1 MASVRIVA
9 KSWTSKSPRSS
20 SQVLQLKFRRVD
32 YVTTTADTSRATINM
47 THGHTGLKLSESE
60 ASKHSESAKKRL
72 LQSRKLSLVVDLD
85 QTIIHAAFD
94 PTIGEW
100 KKDQSNPN
108 YEALQDVRSFKL
120 TDENNNNTTE
130 TEYYIQKRAGK
141 PLPNF
146 GFPRHEELDVV
157 QTTCLEESE
166 AVAPKEKEYVIKCRR
181 GLHDFLEEISK
192 KYELH
197 IYTMATRAYAREVA
211 KIIDPDQKYFGD
223 RIVSRDESGSLSHKN
238 LQRIFPI
245 DTKLVVIIDDRADV
259 WHWTPNLIKVTPYCF
274 FVGTG
279 DINAMYLPKQTDGTG
294 ASPAPPA
301 ASASDAQKTDIAD
314 AANSGSRSLN
324 GTESTVDSNKNEEI
338 TDIEQRLVAMASSG
352 AEDLKEQAHKQ
363 EEIAKEQIT
372 ERPLQKMQEM
382 LDKQDEADANSQSS
396 SESSEPA
403 EAENPPPK
411 QRHSILHNND
421 EELIYLQDTLERVH
435 KTFFD
440 EHDRRAAGAHGGRVA
455 MLRGEKGQKVRLGDE
470 LQIVPDIKDIVP
482 QMRSEVLKGVVICFT
497 GVIPQGTDHQ
507 LSDLGM
513 WARSFGAVIQPNL
526 TKSTTHVVAH
536 KDRRTSKVRQA
547 ARHPQIKIVTV
558 DWLMECFSRWRR
570 VSETPHLIEVER
582 DHHGSQESLP
592 FDELEDG
599 VVLSESES
607 TGEDWV
613 ATLPDDND
621 DEGED
626 YDEESE
632 LNLYEKDPIRDEEWD
647 AMNAEVDEFLE
658 GLDTEDEGNESDA
671 STRKRKRDGTDSAD
685 GSDAEGTDISVNG
698 DGSELQKRKRRALE
712 RTTGLANVAVADQ
725 SSGLP
730 SPDTTG
736 PEEENQ
742 DDDVDDGFA
751 AAFVAGLE
759 GSEENETVQA

>member
-1 MASVRIVA
+1 
-9 KSWTSKSPRSS
+9 
-20 SQVLQLKFRRVD
+20 
-32 YVTTTADTSRATINM
+32 VTTSADVNRATINM

-100 KKDQSNPN
+100 KSDPTNPN
-108 YEALQDVRSFKL
+108 YEALQDVQSFKL
-120 TDENNNNTTE
+120 KDENTNNTAE

-141 PLPNF
+141 FDYKILQQRPK
-146 GFPRHEELDVV
+146 
-157 QTTCLEESE
+157 SE
-166 AVAPKEKEYVIKCRR
+166 AKMSKYFTKLRP
-181 GLHDFLEEISK
+181 GLSEFLEEISK

-211 KIIDPDQKYFGD
+211 AIIDPQHKYFGD
-223 RIVSRDESGSLSHKN
+223 RIVSRDESGSISHKF

-259 WHWTPNLIKVTPYCF
+259 WQWSPNLIKVNPYCF

-279 DINAMYLPKQTDGTG
+279 DINAMFLPKHIDGTG
-294 ASPAPPA
+294 TPPPPPPPS
-301 ASASDAQKTDIAD
+301 ASADD
-314 AANSGSRSLN
+314 SGSTVNADTTNGASATVN
-324 GTESTVDSNKNEEI
+324 GTESIATESTKDEEI
-338 TDIEQRLVAMASSG
+338 TDIEKQLVAMASCD
-352 AEDLKEQAHKQ
+352 AEVLKEQAHQQ
-363 EEIAKEQIT
+363 EEIAKEQIA

-382 LDKQDEADANSQSS
+382 LDKKDEQEATNAQPT
-396 SESSEPA
+396 SEQEGQPQA
-403 EAENPPPK
+403 ESVLPK
-411 QRHSILHNND
+411 QRHSVLQNND
-421 EELIYLQDTLERVH
+421 EELVYLQDTLERVH
-435 KTFFD
+435 KSFFD
-440 EHDRRAAGAHGGRVA
+440 EYDRRVAGSHGGRVA
-455 MLRGEKGQKVRLGDE
+455 VLRGERAPKVRPGDE
-470 LQIVPDIKDIVP
+470 LQIVPDIKDIMP
-482 QMRSEVLKGVVICFT
+482 QMRSDVLKGVVICFT

-513 WARSFGAVIQPNL
+513 WARSFGAVVLPNL
-526 TKSTTHVVAH
+526 TKSTTHVIAH

-547 ARHPQIKIVTV
+547 AKHPNIKIVAV
-558 DWLMECFSRWRR
+558 SWLMECFSRWRR

-607 TGEDWV
+607 TGAEDGAVALLDDVEDEGDDFDDDDMNEDDKPPILTEDW
-613 ATLPDDND
+613 N
-621 DEGED
+621 
-626 YDEESE
+626 
-632 LNLYEKDPIRDEEWD
+632 
-647 AMNAEVDEFLE
+647 AMNAELDAFLDES
-658 GLDTEDEGNESDA
+658 DSDEGGQSDA
-671 STRKRKRDGTDSAD
+671 STHSNRSGRSKRSSSRPRKRKREGTESAD
-685 GSDAEGTDISVNG
+685 ASDAEMTDASVKG
-698 DGSELQKRKRRALE
+698 DGSELQKRKKRALE
-712 RTTGLANVAVADQ
+712 RTTGLTNVAVADK

-742 DDDVDDGFA
+742 GEDNDLEALFL
-751 AAFVAGLE
+751 AGLE
-759 GSEENETVQA
+759 EPVEEEGVQQA

>member
-1 MASVRIVA
+1 
-9 KSWTSKSPRSS
+9 
-20 SQVLQLKFRRVD
+20 
-32 YVTTTADTSRATINM
+32 M

-100 KKDQSNPN
+100 KKDSGNPN

-120 TDENNNNTTE
+120 IDENNNNTTE

-141 PLPNF
+141 DYPWVVDPSDTQ
-146 GFPRHEELDVV
+146 LDEFQSMYWEYTEAAV
-157 QTTCLEESE
+157 SE
-166 AVAPKEKEYVIKCRR
+166 PWEFFIKCRP
-181 GLHDFLEEISK
+181 GLPEFLDEISK

-238 LQRIFPI
+238 LQRIFPL

-259 WHWTPNLIKVTPYCF
+259 WHWSPNLIKVNPYCF

-301 ASASDAQKTDIAD
+301 ASTNEIQKTDTAD
-314 AANSGSRSLN
+314 TTSSGSRSLN
-324 GTESTVDSNKNEEI
+324 GTEPAGDSTKSEEI
-338 TDIEQRLVAMASSG
+338 TDIEQRLVAMASGG

-363 EEIAKEQIT
+363 EEIVKEQIT

-382 LDKQDEADANSQSS
+382 LDKQDEVDASTSQSS
-396 SESSEPA
+396 NEQSEQP
-403 EAENPPPK
+403 EAENLHPK
-411 QRHSILHNND
+411 QRHSVLHDND

-440 EHDRRAAGAHGGRVA
+440 EYDRRAAGAYGGRVA
-455 MLRGEKGQKVRLGDE
+455 MLRGEKGQKVRPGDE

-482 QMRSEVLKGVVICFT
+482 QMRNDVLKGVVICFT

-513 WARSFGAVIQPNL
+513 WARSFGAVISPNL

-536 KDRRTSKVRQA
+536 KYRRTSKVRQA
-547 ARHPQIKIVTV
+547 AKHPQIKIVAV
-558 DWLMECFSRWRR
+558 SWLMECFSRWRK
-570 VSETPHLIEVER
+570 VNETPHLIEVER

-592 FDELEDG
+592 FDELEDD
-599 VVLSESES
+599 VALSESDS
-607 TGEDWV
+607 TGAEDG
-613 ATLPDDND
+613 AAALPDDID
-621 DEGED
+621 DEGEE
-626 YDEESE
+626 YDEESD
-632 LNLYEKDPIRDEEWD
+632 LNAYEKDPIRDEEWD

-671 STRKRKRDGTDSAD
+671 SMHSNLSIRSKRSSSNTRKRKREGTDSAD
-685 GSDAEGTDISVNG
+685 GTDGEATDASVNG
-698 DGSELQKRKRRALE
+698 NGSELQKRKRRALE
-712 RTTGLANVAVADQ
+712 RTTGLTNVAVADK

-736 PEEENQ
+736 PEEENH
-742 DDDVDDGFA
+742 DDDVDDDFA

-759 GSEENETVQA
+759 ESEEKESVQA